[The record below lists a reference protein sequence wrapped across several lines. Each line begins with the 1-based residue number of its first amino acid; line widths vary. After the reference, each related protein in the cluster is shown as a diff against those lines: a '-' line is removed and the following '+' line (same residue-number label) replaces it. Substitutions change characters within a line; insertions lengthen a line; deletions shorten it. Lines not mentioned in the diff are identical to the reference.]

1 MADICQLPGESARGS
16 ALGAERR
23 RKILLRKIFAF
34 ARGGLQNT
42 SKKLPNGSFLKRKI
56 LFVEHESADNES
68 DNTDEREH
76 TEADE
81 EIEPT
86 CQDHARVEQRDD

>member
-23 RKILLRKIFAF
+23 RKILLCKIFAF
-34 ARGGLQNT
+34 ARRGLQNT

-68 DNTDEREH
+68 DNADEREH

-81 EIEPT
+81 EVEPT
-86 CQDHARVEQRDD
+86 CQDRARIEQRDD